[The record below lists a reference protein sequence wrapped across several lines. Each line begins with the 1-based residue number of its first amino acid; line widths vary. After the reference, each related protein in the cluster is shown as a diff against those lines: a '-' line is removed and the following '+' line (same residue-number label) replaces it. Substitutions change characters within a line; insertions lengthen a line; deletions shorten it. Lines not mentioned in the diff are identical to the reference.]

1 MTAGGVA
8 SKITFE
14 IIMENSEAHDLRAK
28 IITNVLLLFSKAVDT
43 MKIRNFSSFVFTQN
57 ICFSLTDKCQ
67 IIKLRKKIF
76 QRLETRCQFLLVS
89 IFQKVSFWP
98 RN

>member
-8 SKITFE
+8 SKITFG
-14 IIMENSEAHDLRAK
+14 IIMEDGEAHDLRAK

-43 MKIRNFSSFVFTQN
+43 MKIRNFSSFVFTQY

-67 IIKLRKKIF
+67 IIKLRKKF
-76 QRLETRCQFLLVS
+76 FNDWKLD
-89 IFQKVSFWP
+89 VSFSL
-98 RN
+98 